1 LTGPRA
7 LTEDAPVAVGG
18 KQMSE
23 ERPSID
29 AAMRRGLTQ
38 PRLSRRQVLRSA
50 GLGVGSL
57 ALAQVLAA
65 CSNGSDGS
73 SGGGS
78 GTASAT
84 GTAFDWSAQHQTGQ
98 MTFANW
104 PLYMDKKKDANGD
117 VVHPSLDAFKRDTG
131 ITVDYEEVIDDYA
144 SFFGKIEP
152 QLDAGQSTGFDLIV
166 MGYPKYL
173 PAMIRLGYLIELDH
187 DLLPTF
193 EANVAP
199 KYTQAPYD
207 PGNRFSV
214 PYQSGITGIGY
225 DIDQTGREISSLQD
239 LFSDEFRGKVGMFKD
254 TEDTPNMALLS
265 LGVDPVDSAPSDWQR
280 ARDKLVKQRDDGIV
294 RQYFGQG
301 YIGALQSGD
310 VALSLAWA
318 ADVLISQSEGYD
330 NIRFVVPDE
339 GGLLWTDSMCIPI
352 GAQHPLDAIT
362 YMDYIYRPEIAAMMT
377 DWIQG
382 VSPVPK
388 AQRVLHAQDPA
399 VAADPLVFPTD
410 DMYARMKGYR
420 TLTPD
425 EQQQW
430 DDLFTPVY
438 NA

>member
-1 LTGPRA
+1 
-7 LTEDAPVAVGG
+7 
-18 KQMSE
+18 MSE
-23 ERPSID
+23 EGPTLD
-29 AAMRRGLTQ
+29 AALLRGLTQ
-38 PRLSRRQVLRSA
+38 ARLSRRQLLRSA
-50 GLGVGSL
+50 AMGAGSL
-57 ALAQVLAA
+57 ALAPLLAA
-65 CSNGSDGS
+65 CSNG
-73 SGGGS
+73 GGA
-78 GTASAT
+78 GTGGTPAASAT
-84 GTAFDWSAQHQTGQ
+84 ATVPTIDWSAQQKTGQ

-104 PLYMDKKKDANGD
+104 PLYMDKTKVNGE
-117 VVHPSLDAFKRDTG
+117 VVHPSLEAFRKDTG
-131 ITVDYEEVIDDYA
+131 ITVDYQEVIDDYA
-144 SFFGKIEP
+144 SFFGKIQP
-152 QLDAGQSTGFDLIV
+152 QLAAGQSTGYDLMV
-166 MGYPKYL
+166 MGYPKYF
-173 PAMIRLGYLIELDH
+173 PQMIRLGYLIELDH

-199 KYTQAPYD
+199 KYTEAPYD
-207 PGNRFSV
+207 PGNKFGV

-225 DIDQTGREISSLQD
+225 DIDQTGREITSLQD
-239 LFSDEFRGKVGMFKD
+239 LFSDEFKGKVGMFKD

-265 LGVDPVDSAPSDWQR
+265 LGIDPVDSTPSDWQK
-280 ARDKLVKQRDDGIV
+280 ARDALVRQRDDGIV

-330 NIRFVVPDE
+330 NIRFVVADE

-362 YMDYIYRPEIAAMMT
+362 YMDFIYRPDIAAMMT

-382 VSPVPK
+382 VSPVPA
-388 AQRVLHAQDPA
+388 AQQRLRSQDPA
-399 VAADPLVFPTD
+399 VAKNPLVFPTTE
-410 DMYARMKGYR
+410 MYDRLKGYR

>member
-1 LTGPRA
+1 
-7 LTEDAPVAVGG
+7 
-18 KQMSE
+18 MS
-23 ERPSID
+23 
-29 AAMRRGLTQ
+29 Q
-38 PRLSRRQVLRSA
+38 PRLSRRQLLRSA
-50 GLGVGSL
+50 GLGVGAF
-57 ALAQVLAA
+57 ALGPILAA
-65 CSNGSDGS
+65 CSNGGASSRSGS
-73 SGGGS
+73 
-78 GTASAT
+78 ASASADPT
-84 GTAFDWSAQHQTGQ
+84 RIDWSAQQKTGQ

-104 PLYMDKKKDANGD
+104 PLYMDKKKVNGE
-117 VVHPSLDAFKRDTG
+117 VVHPSLEAFRKDTG
-131 ITVDYEEVIDDYA
+131 ITVDYQEVIDDYA
-144 SFFGKIEP
+144 SFFGKIQP
-152 QLDAGQSTGFDLIV
+152 QLAVGQSTGYDLMV
-166 MGYPKYL
+166 MGYPKYF
-173 PAMIRLGYLIELDH
+173 PQMIRLGYLIELDH

-199 KYTQAPYD
+199 KYTEAPYD
-207 PGNRFSV
+207 PGNKFGV

-225 DIDQTGREISSLQD
+225 DIDQTGREITSLQD
-239 LFSDEFRGKVGMFKD
+239 LFSDEFKGKVGMFKD

-265 LGVDPVDSAPSDWQR
+265 LAIDPVDSTPSDWQK
-280 ARDKLVKQRDDGIV
+280 ARDTLVRQRDDGIV

-362 YMDYIYRPEIAAMMT
+362 YMDYIYRPETAAMMT

-382 VSPVPK
+382 VSPGAQSPAGPARRGPEGRRQPARVP
-388 AQRVLHAQDPA
+388 
-399 VAADPLVFPTD
+399 TT
-410 DMYARMKGYR
+410 DMYDRLKGYR

-430 DDLFTPVY
+430 DDLVTPVY

>member
-1 LTGPRA
+1 
-7 LTEDAPVAVGG
+7 
-18 KQMSE
+18 MSE
-23 ERPSID
+23 EGPSFD
-29 AAMRRGLTQ
+29 AALLRGLTQ
-38 PRLSRRQVLRSA
+38 ARLSRRQLLRSA

-57 ALAQVLAA
+57 ALAPLLAA
-65 CSNGSDGS
+65 CSNGN
-73 SGGGS
+73 GS
-78 GTASAT
+78 GTGGTSTASAT
-84 GTAFDWSAQHQTGQ
+84 ATAPTIDWSAQQKTGQ

-104 PLYMDKKKDANGD
+104 PLYMDKKKVNGD
-117 VVHPSLDAFKRDTG
+117 VVHPSLEAFKKDTG

-144 SFFGKIEP
+144 SFFGKIQP
-152 QLDAGQSTGFDLIV
+152 QLAAGQSTGYDLMV

-199 KYTQAPYD
+199 KYTEAPYD
-207 PGNRFSV
+207 PGNKFSV

-225 DIDQTGREISSLQD
+225 DIDQTGREITSLQD
-239 LFSDEFRGKVGMFKD
+239 LFSDEFKGKVGMFKD

-265 LGVDPVDSAPSDWQR
+265 LGIDPVDSTPSDWQK
-280 ARDKLVKQRDDGIV
+280 ARDKLVRQRDDGIV

-310 VALSLAWA
+310 AALSLAWA

-362 YMDYIYRPEIAAMMT
+362 YMDYIYRPETAAMMT

-388 AQRVLHAQDPA
+388 AQQVLHAEDPK
-399 VAADPLVFPTD
+399 VAANPLVFPTE
-410 DMYARMKGYR
+410 DMYTRMKGYR

-425 EQQQW
+425 EQTQW

>member
-1 LTGPRA
+1 
-7 LTEDAPVAVGG
+7 
-18 KQMSE
+18 
-23 ERPSID
+23 
-29 AAMRRGLTQ
+29 
-38 PRLSRRQVLRSA
+38 
-50 GLGVGSL
+50 
-57 ALAQVLAA
+57 
-65 CSNGSDGS
+65 
-73 SGGGS
+73 
-78 GTASAT
+78 
-84 GTAFDWSAQHQTGQ
+84 
-98 MTFANW
+98 
-104 PLYMDKKKDANGD
+104 MDKKKVNGE
-117 VVHPSLDAFKRDTG
+117 VVHPSLEAFRKDTG
-131 ITVDYEEVIDDYA
+131 ITVDYQEVIDDYA
-144 SFFGKIEP
+144 SFFGKIQP
-152 QLDAGQSTGFDLIV
+152 QLAAGQSTGYDLMV
-166 MGYPKYL
+166 MGYPKYF
-173 PAMIRLGYLIELDH
+173 PQMIRLGYLIELDH

-199 KYTQAPYD
+199 KYTEAPYD
-207 PGNRFSV
+207 PGNKFGV

-225 DIDQTGREISSLQD
+225 DIDQTGREITSLQD
-239 LFSDEFRGKVGMFKD
+239 LFSDEFKGKVGMFKD

-265 LGVDPVDSAPSDWQR
+265 LAIDPVDSTPSDWQK
-280 ARDKLVKQRDDGIV
+280 ARDTLVRQRDDGIV

-362 YMDYIYRPEIAAMMT
+362 YMDYIYRPETAAMMT

-388 AQRVLHAQDPA
+388 AQQVLHAEDPT
-399 VAADPLVFPTD
+399 VAANPLVFPTT
-410 DMYARMKGYR
+410 DMYDRLKGYR